1 MLLSDTTQLKSVAG
15 IGKQLALTFKLS
27 LKMGK
32 SYKFCYFSGWDAY
45 HATAAPQVRFLQE
58 TSVACCALSASH
70 VSSQAC
76 LKLLPNEPKYVGESL
91 FGSSNIMTQIV
102 RHIAYNYSH
111 FSPNQNN
118 KNRKQQTVSIV
129 EKSVM
134 NGSQRGILM
143 STTDISARWYWPIID
158 QNLSICCQYRLR
170 WKLLVFKEYSA
181 GIDACDDLWL
191 EHFMC

>member
-111 FSPNQNN
+111 FSPNQNKQKWKTADSFHSGKVSHEWFSAWYFN
-118 KNRKQQTVSIV
+118 EHDRYISRVILANNRSESEHMLSVSAEV
-129 EKSVM
+129 KTS
-134 NGSQRGILM
+134 
-143 STTDISARWYWPIID
+143 
-158 QNLSICCQYRLR
+158 C
-170 WKLLVFKEYSA
+170 F
-181 GIDACDDLWL
+181 
-191 EHFMC
+191 